1 MPELLPEG
9 LPERPGRSRID
20 FSQWADGQA
29 WQFVRGEDYRSTTE
43 SFRYLVRRWAKA
55 NGFVA
60 ETRPLPAAASEVEDP
75 ESLPQPAAR
84 TQRQIDRRARARR

>member
-1 MPELLPEG
+1 MPEVLPDG
-9 LPERPGRSRID
+9 LPDRPGRSRLD

-29 WQFVRGEDYRSTTE
+29 WQFVRGEDYASTTE

-60 ETRPLPAAASEVEDP
+60 ETRPLPATDADGRPVPVSKEEPVGLAVRFAS
-75 ESLPQPAAR
+75 R
-84 TQRQIDRRARARR
+84 